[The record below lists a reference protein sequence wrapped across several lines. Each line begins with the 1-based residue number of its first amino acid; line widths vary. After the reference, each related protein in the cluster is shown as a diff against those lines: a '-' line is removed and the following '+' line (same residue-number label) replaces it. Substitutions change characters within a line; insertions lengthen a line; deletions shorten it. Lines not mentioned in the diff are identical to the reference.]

1 MLLLGRAGAQTDPKC
16 PAPTQEG
23 LCSRA
28 VATVALRAE
37 AVGVQAAVICTINPG
52 LDVLTP
58 ALPLTTSS
66 NGAIVTSG
74 VTPIIAIQPVPFV
87 GTFTVTYPAE
97 PALQCP
103 GSGIL
108 GIGATVVQC
117 TIACDATNTGTVV
130 GEPHFIGF
138 DGSRYDF
145 QGIPGEHYSLLTDN
159 EHNLNAQFVKRSQR
173 LDEDTQEWF
182 NLPSLEDKATWLGA
196 VGLTFKDD
204 TAHVSHTQTGKV
216 TVEVN
221 GHALASGTSEVTT
234 GGLSVMYTNTTVA
247 DGSLWVHPGPFTLP
261 TVTITTDRYEFVV
274 SIPLNHDKRLDLSS
288 RVISAPNAKIAPAEG
303 VLGQTL
309 AVLYGTPLD
318 SAFDQ
323 ADMMEV
329 WDPEEGDHL
338 HHSAKLEEFL
348 THNFRVSSLFAND
361 ALKTHFQKGLE
372 HAYFQAQAVGEAAG
386 ADAIAHN
393 VSSPEEPKTV
403 ARRFLAEQV
412 NINVAEELHISA
424 GVLSR

>member
-103 GSGIL
+103 
-108 GIGATVVQC
+108 
-117 TIACDATNTGTVV
+117 GTVV

-323 ADMMEV
+323 ADMME
-329 WDPEEGDHL
+329 
-338 HHSAKLEEFL
+338 
-348 THNFRVSSLFAND
+348 
-361 ALKTHFQKGLE
+361 
-372 HAYFQAQAVGEAAG
+372 AQAVGEAAG